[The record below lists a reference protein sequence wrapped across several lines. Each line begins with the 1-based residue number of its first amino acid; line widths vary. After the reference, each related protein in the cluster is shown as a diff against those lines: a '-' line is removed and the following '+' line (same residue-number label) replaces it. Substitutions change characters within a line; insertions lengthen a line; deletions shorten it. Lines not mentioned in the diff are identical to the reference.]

1 MKKGIL
7 LVLTVLSFHITE
19 AQTSSK
25 DALQLYE
32 QTKTKINNLK
42 NYSFTFTMQ
51 NSENYFDGNIK
62 VKGEKFKIQLEGLSM
77 IYDGQKTYNI
87 NPQDKEVNVYNQSES
102 MGIMTPS
109 SLLSYFKTSE
119 YNFQWD
125 IEQQLNDG
133 RKIQFIKLTP
143 KSGSQVK
150 NSGLIGIDLK
160 TNMVYKIIE
169 IDAFQGRNTLTI
181 NNFKSNQNIADSEFQ
196 FKKADYPGYYVY
208 EVD

>member
-1 MKKGIL
+1 MKKYFLIIIAL
-7 LVLTVLSFHITE
+7 MSVRITQ
-19 AQTSSK
+19 AQTSDK
-25 DALQLYE
+25 AMKLYE
-32 QTKTKINNLK
+32 QTKTKINSLK
-42 NYSFTFTMQ
+42 NYSFAFTFQ
-51 NSENYFDGNIK
+51 NGENYFDGNIK
-62 VKGEKFKIQLEGLSM
+62 VKGEKFKIQLDGLSM

-87 NPQDKEVNVYNQSES
+87 NPQDKEVNVYNQSED

-143 KSGSQVK
+143 KSSSQVK
-150 NSGLIGIDLK
+150 NSGLIGIDIK

-181 NNFKSNQNIADSEFQ
+181 NDFKSNQNISDSEFQ
-196 FKKADYPGYYVY
+196 FKKSNYPGYYVY